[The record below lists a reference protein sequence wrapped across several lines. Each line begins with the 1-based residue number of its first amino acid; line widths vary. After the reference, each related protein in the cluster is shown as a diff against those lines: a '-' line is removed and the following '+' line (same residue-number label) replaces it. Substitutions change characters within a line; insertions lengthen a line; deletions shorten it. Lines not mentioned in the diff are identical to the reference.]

1 MPGPPSLCCSELL
14 GGGPGTSQGV
24 VALVLT
30 GDTGRPAL
38 VLCWNASL
46 TLLWLT
52 RGGGLRGGLADDLP
66 GPASLSP
73 GALPPS
79 ELTDVL
85 GKP

>member
-52 RGGGLRGGLADDLP
+52 RGGGALEAVSPMTSLGLLLSHP
-66 GPASLSP
+66 GLCLQVS
-73 GALPPS
+73 
-79 ELTDVL
+79 
-85 GKP
+85 